1 MKNSDH
7 EQKARAYLDAQFPG
21 GAYEHLTPVAS
32 FDESPLEGEGPA
44 TLFAFTARPAG
55 EPEPFVVIAGGTQP
69 NYYPSWNLSSD
80 EVYDLHIGTRFML
93 VMEIAQS
100 PLEELPPNF
109 TEWATTV
116 IGGALPGHAIEDV
129 SPTAAFRLEA
139 QTHVVVGARV
149 SGQPIRAVLGG
160 ELPLGLSDRADLP
173 PHVLYRMHLGRVI
186 RAEKPDDEGD

>member
-21 GAYEHLTPVAS
+21 GTYEHLTPAAM

-44 TLFAFTARPAG
+44 TLFAFTARPGG
-55 EPEPFVVIAGGTQP
+55 EPEQFLVVAGGTQA

-100 PLEELPPNF
+100 PLEELSQDF
-109 TEWATTV
+109 ADQATSI
-116 IGGALPGHAIEDV
+116 IGGALPGHGIEDV
-129 SPTAAFRLEA
+129 LPIAAFRLEE
-139 QTHVVVGARV
+139 QTHAVVGARV

-160 ELPLGLSDRADLP
+160 ELPLGLSDRTDLP

-186 RAEKPDDEGD
+186 RAEKPEAEGE